1 MRLIKALAAAVLVT
15 VSAQAADPVKPS
27 LWYGSNQI
35 VVDAIAVS
43 RSDDMRTFEIGAGA
57 RLSYDATDR
66 IGFHVD
72 VDGTDTSQT
81 LIETGTVGLRL
92 GVPIGRF
99 RPYAVGTFGMRF
111 PSNEEVF
118 GGGVGIEGR
127 FKLGGVCLRAF
138 AEGTAEKP
146 VSDELRAR
154 FVAGLGIV
162 F

>member
-1 MRLIKALAAAVLVT
+1 MRLITALAVVVVA
-15 VSAQAADPVKPS
+15 VSANAAEPS
-27 LWYGSNQI
+27 LWYGSNKI

-43 RSDDMRTFEIGAGA
+43 RSDDMRTFENGGGV

-72 VDGTDTSQT
+72 VDGTDTSDT

-118 GGGVGIEGR
+118 GGGIGIEGR
-127 FKLGGVCLRAF
+127 FKVRGVCLRAF

-146 VSDELRAR
+146 VSDSVGAR
-154 FVAGLGIV
+154 FVAGLGIP